1 MHTAI
6 RLLPAVAAAALLSQP
21 STASAH
27 AVGPAFTLAVS
38 HAGNFTVGVNGVYT
52 IVVSNIGGTASSG
65 ELDVVDLLTGPDYL
79 HPVFSLVSATGTG
92 WKCTPVGD
100 PSVDS
105 LCSTPGSIPPGGSA
119 PPITLTVLPNVGGT
133 LANTARLPG
142 ELGDDLATTTDVTI
156 VMAAVPTLPQ
166 WALIALTGCL
176 ALAGV
181 VALRRRTT

>member
-65 ELDVVDLLTGPDYL
+65 EL
-79 HPVFSLVSATGTG
+79 
-92 WKCTPVGD
+92 
-100 PSVDS
+100 
-105 LCSTPGSIPPGGSA
+105 
-119 PPITLTVLPNVGGT
+119 
-133 LANTARLPG
+133 
-142 ELGDDLATTTDVTI
+142 
-156 VMAAVPTLPQ
+156 
-166 WALIALTGCL
+166 
-176 ALAGV
+176 
-181 VALRRRTT
+181 